1 MGDGTVAVLLEAAR
15 PAELAPLVADA
26 YGFTDTERRVT
37 ELVAQG
43 LSTKQIA
50 ARLHVTTYTVQ
61 DHLKSVFDQV
71 RRPLTRRPGRPA
83 VLRPLRRL
91 PHAASSL
98 TLFTASVPCCA

>member
-1 MGDGTVAVLLEAAR
+1 MWLIVRASLMDDGTVAVMLEAAR

-61 DHLKSVFDQV
+61 DHVKSIFDKSGAGSRGDLV
-71 RRPLTRRPGRPA
+71 A
-83 VLRPLRRL
+83 RL
-91 PHAASSL
+91 FFHHYAPRLS
-98 TLFTASVPCCA
+98 TGD